1 MKKRLLSLSLVT
13 LLLVSMLAACSGSTE
28 SDKGA
33 KESDTSAVA
42 SDTASTD
49 DSVAAESKV
58 LRIASDV
65 DVPAIDQALATDG
78 LSFEVIGSFIEGLAE
93 YNAEGKLVPAMAESW
108 EVSDDGLVYTFHLR
122 DANWENGTPVT
133 ANDFVFAW
141 RRFCDPAMA
150 TEYGYIYSISDIK
163 NATAIMN
170 GELPLEDLGAKAI
183 DDKTLEVTLNSGC
196 PFFLQL
202 MTFNPFFPINE
213 AFYNEVGADAYGL
226 SADAVL
232 ANGAFTVTE
241 WTEGY
246 GLVVAKNET
255 YYKADEVM
263 IDGIEWLTFKDVQSA
278 SLEFEAGNV
287 DVVKLSAE
295 LVDKYKGDDAFVNEP
310 GGYVWYVAPN
320 YITQSDANAAINNA
334 NIRLAL
340 AKSYDKDYIV
350 NELFNDGSVAANY
363 IIPSG
368 LAASPAGAD
377 YRAEGGEY
385 LTYDVDAAKA
395 AWEAG
400 LAELGTDTVEFEL
413 LFDDAESVKAMAEFM
428 QSEWQNNLPGL
439 TVTLKT
445 QPKKNRLQLM
455 RDYDYDIA
463 LTRWGPDY
471 ADPQTYLDLYAAPLT
486 EGEND
491 MSNTAYFTVG
501 AEYDAL
507 YKTII
512 AGGELASSD
521 KVQERWDTMLE
532 MEKVLL
538 DDANP
543 GIWPIYQSGYSL
555 LHNPAV
561 SGIEAHA
568 VGLPHV
574 YKNVVIAD

>member
-1 MKKRLLSLSLVT
+1 MKKLLSFALIALLMISLMTGCTDSKEADSGVT
-13 LLLVSMLAACSGSTE
+13 NAETSKGDTTE
-28 SDKGA
+28 SD
-33 KESDTSAVA
+33 
-42 SDTASTD
+42 TA
-49 DSVAAESKV
+49 EGKV
-58 LRIASDV
+58 LKIASDV

-93 YNAEGKLVPAMAESW
+93 YNADGKLVPAMAESW
-108 EVSDDGLVYTFHLR
+108 DVSEDGLVYTFHLR
-122 DANWENGTPVT
+122 DAEWDNGTPVT

-170 GELPLEDLGAKAI
+170 GELPLEDLGAVAI

-202 MTFNPFFPINE
+202 MTFNPFYPINE

-232 ANGAFTVTE
+232 ANGAFKVTE

-246 GLVVAKNET
+246 GLIVAKNEN

-278 SLEFEAGNV
+278 TLEFEAGNV

-295 LVDKYKGDDAFVNEP
+295 LVDKYKDNGAFTNEP
-310 GGYVWYVAPN
+310 GGYVWYCAPN
-320 YITQSDANAAINNA
+320 YTTKSDANAAINNA

-340 AKSYDKDYIV
+340 AKSFDKDYIV
-350 NELFNDGSVAANY
+350 NELFNDGSVTANY
-363 IIPSG
+363 IIPTG
-368 LAASPAGAD
+368 LAASPSGVD
-377 YRAEGGEY
+377 YRTEGGEY
-385 LTYDVDAAKA
+385 LTYDVAAA
-395 AWEAG
+395 VEAWNMG
-400 LAELGTDTVEFEL
+400 LAELGTDTVEIEL
-413 LFDDAESVKAMAEFM
+413 LFDDAESVKSMAEFI
-428 QSEWQNNLPGL
+428 QSEWQTNLPGL
-439 TVTLKT
+439 TITLKT

-455 RDYDYDIA
+455 RDYDYDVA

-471 ADPQTYLDLYAAPLT
+471 ADPQTYLDLFAGPLT

-491 MSNTAYFTVG
+491 MSNTAYYTVG
-501 AEYDAL
+501 QAYDAL

-512 AGGELASSD
+512 AGGALASSD
-521 KVQERWDTMLE
+521 KVQERWETMLE
-532 MEKVLL
+532 MEEILL
-538 DDANP
+538 DDSNP

-574 YKNVVIAD
+574 YKNVVISD

>member
-1 MKKRLLSLSLVT
+1 MKKLLSLSLAL
-13 LLLVSMLAACSGSTE
+13 LLLVSLFTGCTDSDEANDGATNAE
-28 SDKGA
+28 SS
-33 KESDTSAVA
+33 KEETTSA
-42 SDTASTD
+42 
-49 DSVAAESKV
+49 SKV
-58 LRIASDV
+58 LKIASDV

-108 EVSDDGLVYTFHLR
+108 DVSEDGLVYTFHLR
-122 DANWENGTPVT
+122 DAEWENGTPVT

-170 GELPLEDLGAKAI
+170 GDLPLEDLGAKAI
-183 DDKTLEVTLNSGC
+183 DEKTLEVTLNSGC

-246 GLVVAKNET
+246 GLIVAKNES
-255 YYKADEVM
+255 YYKADQVK

-278 SLEFEAGNV
+278 TLEFEAGNV

-295 LVDKYKGDDAFVNEP
+295 LVDKYKGDDVFTNEP
-310 GGYVWYVAPN
+310 GGYVWYCAPN
-320 YITQSDANAAINNA
+320 YITKSDANAAINNA

-340 AKSYDKDYIV
+340 AKSFDKDYIV
-350 NELFNDGSVAANY
+350 NELFNDGSVTANY
-363 IIPSG
+363 IIPTG
-368 LAASPAGAD
+368 LAASPSGVD

-385 LTYDVDAAKA
+385 LTYDVASALE

-400 LAELGTDTVEFEL
+400 LAELGTDTVEIEL
-413 LFDDAESVKAMAEFM
+413 LFDDADSVKSMAEFI
-428 QSEWQNNLPGL
+428 QSEWQTNLPGL

-471 ADPQTYLDLYAAPLT
+471 ADPQTYLDLFAGPLT

-491 MSNTAYFTVG
+491 MSNTAYYTVG
-501 AEYDAL
+501 QAYDAL
-507 YKTII
+507 YKSII

-532 MEKVLL
+532 MEEILL
-538 DDANP
+538 DDSNP

-574 YKNVVIAD
+574 YKNVVISD